1 MRVRSSLK
9 NLLKL
14 TIVNIYRN
22 RWEVKKLKVYLCGEK
37 GCCPSVEIKEDAV
50 IIGEEDNMCTL
61 THDEWNELK
70 TKIKNGEL

>member
-14 TIVNIYRN
+14 TIVNIFKYSGG
-22 RWEVKKLKVYLCGEK
+22 KKLKVYLCGEK
-37 GCCPSVEIKEDAV
+37 GCCPSVEIMEDAV
-50 IIGEEDNMCTL
+50 IIGEGDNMCTL
-61 THDEWNELK
+61 TPDEWNELK